1 MIIKHLGI
9 IPDGNR
15 RWASQHN
22 ITNMEAYYLFTDH
35 ICDIILAVNEMSV
48 DMLTFY
54 VISKENLKRNHQ
66 DVSDVFQAVSAML
79 LQKMP
84 PIVDKLQAK
93 VHCIG
98 IEAIDNEEL
107 KNIAKKLEISTKSNT
122 GIIINFLIG
131 YNPLDE
137 INNAIINHGSVS
149 IEALAVPQCVDLLIR
164 TAGGPTRLSNFLP
177 LQCGYASI
185 EMLDDKFLDVNCDT
199 ITSIVERYKDIEP
212 KYGK

>member
-15 RWASQHN
+15 RWAKQHN
-22 ITNMEAYYLFTDH
+22 ITNKEVYGLFTDH
-35 ICDIILAVNEMSV
+35 ICDIILAVDKINVE
-48 DMLTFY
+48 MLTFY
-54 VISKENLKRNHQ
+54 VVSKENLERNHQ
-66 DVSDVFQAVSAML
+66 DIFDVCQAVHVML

-84 PIVDKLQAK
+84 PIVNKLHAR

-107 KNIAKKLEISTKSNT
+107 RNTAKKLEISTELNT
-122 GIIINFLIG
+122 GIVINFLIG
-131 YNPLDE
+131 YNPIDE
-137 INNAIINHGSVS
+137 INEAIANHRAVS
-149 IEALAVPQCVDLLIR
+149 INALSVPRCVDLLIR

-177 LQCGYASI
+177 LQCGYANI
-185 EMLDDKFLDVNCDT
+185 EMLDDKFLDVTCDV
-199 ITSIVERYKDIEP
+199 IVSIIKRYESVEP

>member
-15 RWASQHN
+15 RWARQHN
-22 ITNMEAYYLFTDH
+22 ISNIEAYYLFTDH
-35 ICDIILAVNEMSV
+35 ICDIILAVNKFNV

-54 VISKENLKRNHQ
+54 VVSKENLKRNQQ
-66 DVSDVFQAVSAML
+66 DVFDILQAVNAML

-84 PIVDKLQAK
+84 PLVDKLHAK

-98 IEAIDNEEL
+98 IEAIDNEKL
-107 KNIAKKLEISTKSNT
+107 KCIAKELENNTKFNT
-122 GIIINFLIG
+122 GIVINFLIG

-137 INNAIINHGSVS
+137 INNAIINHGTVS
-149 IEALAVPQCVDLLIR
+149 IEALSVPQCVDLLIR

-185 EMLDDKFLDVNCDT
+185 EILDDKFLDVHCDT

>member
-15 RWASQHN
+15 RWARQHN
-22 ITNMEAYYLFTDH
+22 ITNIEAYYLFTDH
-35 ICDIILAVNEMSV
+35 ICDIILAVNEINL

-54 VISKENLKRNHQ
+54 VISKENLKRNQQ
-66 DVSDVFQAVSAML
+66 DVSDVFQAVNAML
-79 LQKMP
+79 LQKIP
-84 PIVDKLQAK
+84 SIVDKLHAK
-93 VHCIG
+93 VRCIG

-107 KNIAKKLEISTKSNT
+107 KNIAKELEISTKSNT

-137 INNAIINHGSVS
+137 INNSIINHGTVS
-149 IEALAVPQCVDLLIR
+149 IETLAVPQCVDLLIR
-164 TAGGPTRLSNFLP
+164 TAGGPTRVSNFLP

-212 KYGK
+212 KYGR

>member
-1 MIIKHLGI
+1 MIIRHLGI

-15 RWASQHN
+15 RWARQHN
-22 ITNMEAYYLFTDH
+22 VTNIEAYNLFADH
-35 ICDIILAVNEMSV
+35 ICDIILAVNEINI
-48 DMLTFY
+48 DMLTLY
-54 VISKENLKRNHQ
+54 VVSKENLTRNHQ
-66 DVSDVFQAVSAML
+66 DVSDVFQAVNSML
-79 LQKMP
+79 LQKIP

-98 IEAIDNEEL
+98 INAIDNEEL
-107 KNIAKKLEISTKSNT
+107 KNTAKELEINTKSNT

-131 YNPLDE
+131 YNPIDE
-137 INNAIINHGSVS
+137 INNAIINYGTIS
-149 IEALAVPQCVDLLIR
+149 IETLSVPQRVDLLIR

-185 EMLDDKFLDVNCDT
+185 EMLDDKFLDVNCGT
-199 ITSIVERYKDIEP
+199 IMSIIKRYKDIEP